1 MMTYKELMI
10 EALTDL
16 LKDDETLMH
25 PIYGLLNQGN
35 TQCYGYFGFTEHY
48 LLIALLS
55 GTGKQITYTTRVPL
69 DIKSIKVRKT
79 AIFKQYVIDIF
90 FNEGAP
96 CRITASPKVLTVD
109 TQKENLPSFLEHLY
123 TIAPK
128 TKQPE
133 LKQLFGEKIR
143 TQYFNYILGVFLSF
157 VPVIPIVILILEWK
171 ESGEWLLGELIS
183 AFIKVLPITGLIWG
197 VVLIPLILLSILN
210 RFCFGKVICVLD
222 DKGIHTENELL
233 LWTNIKSVS
242 FKIAMHSRFRYRP
255 ACTTFSIKNAGEY
268 EIDIMHFPFY
278 GLRKIKRYCPNVK
291 VKVHN
296 KGWIMFLALCPTI
309 IAIVLSLL
317 S

>member
-1 MMTYKELMI
+1 MTYKELMI
-10 EALTDL
+10 KSLTDL
-16 LKDDETLMH
+16 LEEDETLMH

-35 TQCYGYFGFTEHY
+35 TQYYGYFAFTEHC

-69 DIKSIKVRKT
+69 DIKSIKVKQT
-79 AIFKQYVIDIF
+79 AVFKQFVIDIA

-109 TQKENLPSFLEHLY
+109 TQEENLPRFLEHLY

-133 LKQLFGEKIR
+133 LKQLSGDNIR
-143 TQYFNYILGVFLSF
+143 IQYFNYILGIFLSF
-157 VPVIPIVILILEWK
+157 VPTVPIMVLIMEWK
-171 ESGEWLLGELIS
+171 ESGKWLFDEFIS
-183 AFIKVLPITGLIWG
+183 AFLETLPITTAIWG

-222 DKGIHTENELL
+222 DKGIHTENDLL
-233 LWTNIKSVS
+233 LWTDIKSVS
-242 FKIAMHSRFRYRP
+242 FKTAMHSRFRYRP
-255 ACTTFSIKNAGEY
+255 ACTTFYIKNTSEY
-268 EIDIMHFPFY
+268 ELDIINFPFY
-278 GLRKIKRYCPNVK
+278 GLRKIKRYCPDVNVK
-291 VKVHN
+291 VQN
-296 KGWIMFLALCPTI
+296 KGWIMFFALCPTI
-309 IAIVLSLL
+309 ISIVLSLL

>member
-1 MMTYKELMI
+1 MTYKELMF
-10 EALTDL
+10 ESLTGL
-16 LKDDETLMH
+16 LEENEELMY

-35 TQCYGYFGFTEHY
+35 TQYYGYFGFTDHY

-55 GTGKQITYTTRVPL
+55 GIGKQITYTTRVPL
-69 DIKSIKVRKT
+69 DIKSIKVKQT
-79 AIFKQYVIDIF
+79 AIFKQYVIDIT

-96 CRITASPKVLTVD
+96 CRITAAPKVLTVD

-128 TKQPE
+128 TKQLE
-133 LKQLFGEKIR
+133 LKRFSGEKIH

-157 VPVIPIVILILEWK
+157 VPMVPIMILILEWK
-171 ESGEWLLGELIS
+171 ESGEWLFGELIS
-183 AFIKVLPITGLIWG
+183 AFLKALPIMVLIWG
-197 VVLIPLILLSILN
+197 VVLLPLILLAILN

-222 DKGIHTENELL
+222 DKGIHTENDLI
-233 LWTNIKSVS
+233 LWTDIKGVS
-242 FKIAMHSRFRYRP
+242 FEAAMYSRFRYSP
-255 ACTTFSIKNAGEY
+255 SCATFSIKNAGEY
-268 EIDIMHFPFY
+268 EFDIIHFPFY
-278 GLRKIKRYCPNVK
+278 GLRKIKRYCPGIS

-296 KGWIMFLALCPTI
+296 KGWLVFMALCPTI

>member
-16 LKDDETLMH
+16 LEDDETLMH

-35 TQCYGYFGFTEHY
+35 TQYYGYFGFTEHY
-48 LLIALLS
+48 LLIALVS

-69 DIKSIKVRKT
+69 DIKSIRVKQT
-79 AIFKQYVIDIF
+79 AIFKQFVIDIA

-96 CRITASPKVLTVD
+96 CRITASPKVLTID

-133 LKQLFGEKIR
+133 LKRLSGDNIR
-143 TQYFNYILGVFLSF
+143 IQYFNYILGIFLSF
-157 VPVIPIVILILEWK
+157 VPMVPIMILIMEWK
-171 ESGEWLLGELIS
+171 ESGEWLFGELIS
-183 AFIKVLPITGLIWG
+183 AFLKTLPVAAVIWG
-197 VVLIPLILLSILN
+197 VVLIPLIFLSILN

-222 DKGIHTENELL
+222 DKGIHTENDLL
-233 LWTNIKSVS
+233 LWTDIKGVS
-242 FKIAMHSRFRYRP
+242 FKTAMHSRFRYRP
-255 ACTTFSIKNAGEY
+255 ACATFSIKNAGEY
-268 EIDIMHFPFY
+268 EFDIMHFPFY
-278 GLRKIKRYCPNVK
+278 GLRKIKRYCPDVK
-291 VKVHN
+291 VEVHN
-296 KGWIMFLALCPTI
+296 KGWLIFMVLCPTI